1 MSSKPP
7 QRFLAAER
15 TLAPPPFGMVDKGL
29 FPVEHGGGGRALA
42 LMHGAFDSPL
52 SLFLGHLLTHT
63 GSNTYRERASRDF
76 NPDPLSLP
84 SSCIERS
91 IIYATPAPQNLAGVA
106 RQLSLVL

>member
-7 QRFLAAER
+7 QWFLAAER

-63 GSNTYRERASRDF
+63 GRERAGISTPTLFLSR
-76 NPDPLSLP
+76 
-84 SSCIERS
+84 I
-91 IIYATPAPQNLAGVA
+91 
-106 RQLSLVL
+106 LV